1 MKRVAGFAVVLAV
14 LAGVAAATAEASP
27 AGDVVVD
34 MFKYSDPAFETTI
47 QLNLSDV
54 PGVVGVSATTAGG
67 SPLALTPFAPNQY
80 VAKVGPFASF
90 DDARAATVGIW
101 NLSLGFSGG
110 TATYE
115 FLVHDFRTVFTT
127 ASFPPAPTVLYPLD
141 GATGV
146 AQSPTFLWNN
156 GGTHTGALESL
167 FVSTQSVA
175 VPGVGIFENSFGGPI
190 GLNDTSWTP
199 SIVLP
204 PGAATFLVQYETN
217 ENEDANVDNPIL
229 LGGTVPDPGI
239 AWSSSG
245 DLFSR
250 DLVGFTVTP
259 EPATLTLLALG
270 GLLLSRR
277 RRG

>member
-1 MKRVAGFAVVLAV
+1 MKLIVAVAAV
-14 LAGVAAATAEASP
+14 LALVAGTAAAGPLPT
-27 AGDVVVD
+27 GNVTVD
-34 MFKYSDPAFETTI
+34 MFKYSDPAFETAI
-47 QLNLSDV
+47 QVNLSGV
-54 PGVVGVSATTAGG
+54 PGVTGVSATTAGG
-67 SPLALTPFAPNQY
+67 SSLPLTPYAPNQY
-80 VAKVGPFASF
+80 AATVGPFASF

-110 TATYE
+110 AADYE
-115 FLVHDFRTVFTT
+115 FLVHDFRTVFTA

-167 FVSTQSVA
+167 FVAAQSVS
-175 VPGVGIFENSFGGPI
+175 VPGVGIFESSSSGPI

-229 LGGTVPDPGI
+229 TGGAAPDPGI

-250 DLVGFTVTP
+250 DLVGFKVTP
-259 EPATLTLLALG
+259 EPATLALLALG

-277 RRG
+277 RRK